1 MILLD
6 TNICTAAF
14 RDDRR
19 VASRLI
25 QYGGQICIPWVV
37 AAELK
42 FGIEKLCLMGKPVS
56 KLRARVERL
65 FAVSS
70 GVLLCTEAVLDHYAI
85 LRAKLEIVGTPIGA
99 SDLWIAAQALAEDAL
114 LITDNV
120 REFSRVP
127 GLRIENWL
135 KR

>member
-1 MILLD
+1 VILLD
-6 TNICTAAF
+6 TNICTAAV

-25 QYGGQICIPWVV
+25 QYGGRVHIPWMV

-42 FGIEKLCLMGKPVS
+42 FGIEKFNRVGESVGALRARIDRLFAMSHGVLPYTDDVLDNYA
-56 KLRARVERL
+56 KLRAEL
-65 FAVSS
+65 EFA
-70 GVLLCTEAVLDHYAI
+70 
-85 LRAKLEIVGTPIGA
+85 GTPIGA
-99 SDLWIAAQALAEDAL
+99 SDLWIAAQTLAEDAL